1 MITSQPMS
9 LVVSVFFFFGYG
21 RIEFKTLIYKEII
34 TRLKV
39 QRIEA
44 LIKVILKSN
53 LEKEK

>member
-9 LVVSVFFFFGYG
+9 LVVSVFFFGYG